1 MSPDVRV
8 RILGKKTKDTLKYMH
23 GQLFRTEVDYHSQN
37 RKTDA
42 DFFKRGQ
49 ILETIRGRN
58 MLSHALRSWELWT
71 QFEC

>member
-49 ILETIRGRN
+49 ILETTNGQKYVITSVQMRD
-58 MLSHALRSWELWT
+58 LR
-71 QFEC
+71 